1 MDPHDGAVDHLNL
14 TIVRLRHG
22 IHQPVPDTGFSPAV
36 KAIVGRRV
44 GTVALGQVSPRGT
57 RSQHP
62 EDAVHHPPVIFA
74 LGAGTPLRQNRF
86 DNAPLKITQ
95 VVPHDSSSAVW
106 ELESLFAVLRY
117 NN

>member
-1 MDPHDGAVDHLNL
+1 MDPHDRAVDHLNL

-44 GTVALGQVSPRGT
+44 GTVALRQVAPRGT

-62 EDAVHHPPVIFA
+62 EDAVHHPTIILPSRPRA
-74 LGAGTPLRQNRF
+74 PSRQHRF
-86 DNAPLKITQ
+86 DDRPFEVRHIVA
-95 VVPHDSSSAVW
+95 HASRSSFQ
-106 ELESLFAVLRY
+106 ELESRHATMRY
-117 NN
+117 Y

>member
-1 MDPHDGAVDHLNL
+1 MDPHDGAVDHLNR
-14 TIVRLRHG
+14 TVVRLRHG

-62 EDAVHHPPVIFA
+62 QDAVHHPKIILPSRSRA
-74 LGAGTPLRQNRF
+74 PSRQHRF
-86 DNAPLKITQ
+86 DDRPFEVRHIVAHAP
-95 VVPHDSSSAVW
+95 SSLIQ
-106 ELESLFAVLRY
+106 ELESRRATMRY
-117 NN
+117 Y